1 MKKEEFVDSEL
12 NEDKDTEVK
21 AEEAENVE
29 ISEEN
34 EIKEEANQEEKK
46 EAEPDEAESEETET
60 EKEGKKKPFFAKKE
74 KKDKRDEKIAELND
88 RVMRQMA
95 EFDNYRK
102 RTDKEKAMMFDMGV
116 KSFAEKILPVI
127 DNFERGLQSLSEEE
141 KQQPFAVGMD
151 KVYKQLMLELTN
163 LGVVE
168 IEALNKEFNPDLHN
182 AVMHVED
189 ENFGE
194 NTVCEVFQKGYM
206 YKDSVVR
213 CAMVKVAN

>member
-1 MKKEEFVDSEL
+1 MKKEEFADSDL
-12 NEDKDTEVK
+12 NEKESEEVK
-21 AEEAENVE
+21 AEEAENE
-29 ISEEN
+29 EKSEE
-34 EIKEEANQEEKK
+34 EIKEEADQEEKN
-46 EAEPDEAESEETET
+46 ETEPDEAETDET

-74 KKDKRDEKIAELND
+74 KKDKRAEKIAELND
-88 RVMRQMA
+88 KVMRQMA

-102 RTDKEKAMMFDMGV
+102 RTEKEKAMMFDMGV